1 MPDSLQFLTGGSEM
15 GELIRSFD
23 WSKTTVGSV
32 DTWPQSLRIAV
43 NSMLDCPFGMYI
55 AWGND

>member
-1 MPDSLQFLTGGSEM
+1 MPQSLQFLTGGSEM

-43 NSMLDCPFGMYI
+43 NSMLDCPF
-55 AWGND
+55 